1 MMTVTVGVDVQ
12 VDVDAGVVVEAKGAV
27 VEEEVS
33 LTWTFWSAV
42 RAIADK
48 SQESGKIKDKLSQL
62 AAGRTNN
69 STEYVFSSHFIF
81 STNNLFRY

>member
-33 LTWTFWSAV
+33 LT
-42 RAIADK
+42 
-48 SQESGKIKDKLSQL
+48 
-62 AAGRTNN
+62 
-69 STEYVFSSHFIF
+69 
-81 STNNLFRY
+81 